1 MAYTDIISLSEAK
14 IYLRID
20 DTLTEDDNGIIRMI
34 NAAFQYIEKYTN
46 VIVDARDIVYDI
58 DCGKARIY
66 DYPINT
72 DLSTLTDYTVQKKSL
87 YYSVL
92 KDDGETAEL
101 TLNVG
106 FTYPYEV
113 SYDLKEV
120 AFEMI
125 DLYYY
130 GEKDGKPIDKKLS
143 QMSID
148 TLNLNKR
155 FLI

>member
-46 VIVDARDIVYDI
+46 VIVDARDIIYDI
-58 DCGKARIY
+58 DCVKARVY

-72 DLSTLTDYTVQKKSL
+72 DLSALTDYTVQKKSL
-87 YYSVL
+87 YYNIVNN
-92 KDDGETAEL
+92 DGETTEL

-106 FTYPYEV
+106 FTDSNGV
-113 SYDLKEV
+113 GDDLVEV
-120 AFEMI
+120 AYEMI

-143 QMSID
+143 SISID
-148 TLNLNKR
+148 TLNSNKR
-155 FLI
+155 FFI